1 MPYIANYLGWKSF
14 VAFGGLIGNHVK
26 SFSII
31 ILLAITLLCEYGQH
45 ATVNVLS
52 ELQLSST
59 TVKLQQFVIYSKYLW
74 CVH

>member
-1 MPYIANYLGWKSF
+1 M
-14 VAFGGLIGNHVK
+14 AFGGLIGNHVK
-26 SFSII
+26 ISSII

-59 TVKLQQFVIYSKYLW
+59 TVNFKQFAIYNKYLR
-74 CVH
+74 CVY